1 MKHSATFFD
10 LATGPQARA
19 VRPLPEP
26 ALTYFPDVRSAYSG
40 RDLTAGAAPIFQG
53 AAAMVDDEP
62 HIPVLLDRCV
72 ALLAPAL
79 TRGGDDGA
87 GATLVDATLGAGGH
101 SERFLTQFPGLRLI
115 GLDRDPDALQL
126 AGQRLAPFGDRV
138 TLVRT
143 RYDGIADAVARISPM
158 GVDGILFDLGVSSMQ
173 LDRVE
178 RGFSYATDAPL
189 DMRMDSGSSLTA
201 AQVLNTYDERAL
213 ARVLREFGEEKFAAR
228 IASFVAR
235 RRAETPFTTT
245 GELVEL
251 LYQAIPAATRR
262 TGGHPAKRTFQALR
276 IEVNAELESLR
287 IAIPAALRAL
297 RPRGRI
303 VVMAYQSLEDRIV
316 KSDFAAATASR
327 TPPGLPVE
335 LPGHGPEFVALTR
348 GAERAD
354 SDEVARN
361 PRSAPVRLRAL
372 EKVGGEQR

>member
-1 MKHSATFFD
+1 
-10 LATGPQARA
+10 
-19 VRPLPEP
+19 
-26 ALTYFPDVRSAYSG
+26 
-40 RDLTAGAAPIFQG
+40 
-53 AAAMVDDEP
+53 MVDDEP